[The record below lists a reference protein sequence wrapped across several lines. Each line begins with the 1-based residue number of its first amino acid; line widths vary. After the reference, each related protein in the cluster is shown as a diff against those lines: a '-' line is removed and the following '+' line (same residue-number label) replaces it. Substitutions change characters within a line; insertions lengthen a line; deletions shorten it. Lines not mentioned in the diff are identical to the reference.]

1 MNEHPKAFIALQ
13 LAKKP
18 VLIVNSDNLHAMRE
32 GLLAMQ
38 MALETLIKEHEATEA
53 RHAAELRELK
63 ERFSEA
69 TSLTLRM
76 LTPYPLARDEAED
89 ILIPF
94 ILPKPDPLF
103 EAMKEVEP
111 MTPWEPQDANEL
123 RAAIEKR
130 GGKIVWGDDQ

>member
-69 TSLTLRM
+69 LLTYFPKDM
-76 LTPYPLARDEAED
+76 QKMAWFKSAFG
-89 ILIPF
+89 PF